1 MEIRLERPSLWKEFS
16 SVQLLRHVRLF
27 VIPQTTALQAS
38 LSTTNSQSLLKL
50 MFIELATPSISS
62 SVIPFSSCPQS
73 FPESGSFPVSQ
84 LFASGGQ
91 GIGLSASA
99 SVLPMNIQDWFPS
112 GLTGLISLQSKGL
125 SREFSNNTVQKHHF
139 FNVQL
144 SLWTKTHI
152 HTWLLENN
160 SFD

>member
-91 GIGLSASA
+91 IIGGSALA
-99 SVLPMNIQDWFPS
+99 SVLPVKYSELIFLRIDWLDLLAVQGTLKSLLQHHSSKASILPS
-112 GLTGLISLQSKGL
+112 TPPFLL
-125 SREFSNNTVQKHHF
+125 SRFHVLH
-139 FNVQL
+139 V
-144 SLWTKTHI
+144 
-152 HTWLLENN
+152 
-160 SFD
+160 